1 MFRCL
6 LNYARCLT
14 AFAVALCACLMGG
27 SSAQAGCGDHGYVVQ
42 RDNGEVV
49 VVTPSNP
56 GCPCKG
62 PSCQKR
68 EVPPAPMTP
77 PAPTFVVHDACQQL
91 GWTMGGLNLVEL
103 VFPCRVIDFCPG
115 YPSGI
120 FQPPRA

>member
-6 LNYARCLT
+6 LKHARCLT
-14 AFAVALCACLMGG
+14 AFAVAVLACLMGG
-27 SSAQAGCGDHGYVVQ
+27 SSVQAGCGDHGYVVQ

-77 PAPTFVVHDACQQL
+77 PAPTRVVQDAIQQL
-91 GWTMGGLNLVEL
+91 GWAMGGLHLVDLLLPPRAIE
-103 VFPCRVIDFCPG
+103 FGCG
-115 YPSGI
+115 YPSGV